1 MCTFFF
7 FSEMFALKK
16 RARGGKTRANAKSL
30 RTSRNRVREF
40 LPRANQSRFFLL
52 FARRGKSRRERL
64 LNYARSNFFFLKRKD
79 ENFSQ
84 KNVIVT
90 FFSRKSTLAF
100 RKEREERDLEKN
112 DVRPAHETNG
122 QRRHRVL
129 FALFQRIRVL
139 LRGDAREEEI
149 RFGRFGS
156 RGEEAKRTGDD

>member
-1 MCTFFF
+1 MKRERERRGRASAQKQREREKTQIYPAFPSRARLSLSTKKEREKERKSENLAASTVCVPSFF

-90 FFSRKSTLAF
+90 FFF
-100 RKEREERDLEKN
+100 PKEHISLSQRE
-112 DVRPAHETNG
+112 
-122 QRRHRVL
+122 RR
-129 FALFQRIRVL
+129 A
-139 LRGDAREEEI
+139 
-149 RFGRFGS
+149 
-156 RGEEAKRTGDD
+156 

>member
-64 LNYARSNFFFLKRKD
+64 LNYAHTATFFFWRERRKIL
-79 ENFSQ
+79 S

-90 FFSRKSTLAF
+90 FFFPKEHISLSQRERRAWF
-100 RKEREERDLEKN
+100 RKKWRSTRARDERATSPS
-112 DVRPAHETNG
+112 RPLCSVSADSCITTRWRKG
-122 QRRHRVL
+122 
-129 FALFQRIRVL
+129 
-139 LRGDAREEEI
+139 
-149 RFGRFGS
+149 GRN
-156 RGEEAKRTGDD
+156 

>member
-1 MCTFFF
+1 
-7 FSEMFALKK
+7 MFALKK
-16 RARGGKTRANAKSL
+16 RARAVERLA
-30 RTSRNRVREF
+30 RTRNRSERREIAF
-40 LPRANQSRFFLL
+40 GNSYLARINRVFFLF

-156 RGEEAKRTGDD
+156 RGEEEKRTGDD